1 MTGGFN
7 FPGYENIATTE
18 TLTINNG
25 ADTWVEVGSLP
36 VPMRVLKGVSFN
48 NKIIMTGM
56 ENFILDHDQYHIL
69 NIYFFLFT
77 QGDLVVVVVVVVLVI
92 MKTGC

>member
-1 MTGGFN
+1 MTGGWT
-7 FPGYENIATTE
+7 GSENIATTE